1 MQRLHDA
8 LSKLAPKSKVGGL
21 GLAAGSSRV
30 SAVNKEGLPNNGM
43 HIYVI
48 DFLQ

>member
-21 GLAAGSSRV
+21 GFAAGN
-30 SAVNKEGLPNNGM
+30 NKLGAADRDGIPQNGM
-43 HIYVI
+43 Y
-48 DFLQ
+48 LLR